1 MTGAGKW
8 DSIESSKEEQLDPHG
23 GGATMDPLIVKFVEV
38 LMMQVLVFGA
48 VVAILVAAV
57 WDVVQAKVRESR
69 HQDRIAPNPA
79 THHFGGWFARH
90 HIHNPLAHRHV

>member
-1 MTGAGKW
+1 
-8 DSIESSKEEQLDPHG
+8 
-23 GGATMDPLIVKFVEV
+23 MDPLIVKFVEV
-38 LMMQVLVFGA
+38 LIMQVMVFGA

-69 HQDRIAPNPA
+69 LQDRIAPKPA